1 MNTNKQEKEKTKFT
15 DNELLNIFTKNGTLK
30 YVSIRYINKIK
41 EQNPDAYNALVNRF
55 DDSDSFKET
64 IHRLKFCL
72 YDKPCCPI
80 CGKKLLYVSSRPPYW
95 QKFCSQECLHKS
107 EEHWAQCKESA
118 INRLGDDYR
127 NIKKTKQT
135 CMKKYGVEYP
145 NSLPEVQEKRRKTNF
160 KKYGDEYAQR
170 TSKVKEKYK
179 ETCLKKYGVECVFQS
194 EEIKEKIKQT
204 NLKRYGFEYA
214 SQAEEIKE
222 KIKQTNLERY
232 GVTCTLCNDEIHQ
245 KTINNNL
252 EKYGVAYYTNKEKMY
267 QTNLEKYGYVYASQS
282 QEIKD
287 KIKNT
292 MLTYYGVSYAL
303 MLPYARENNT
313 CNSPESRKKAKET
326 ILKNWG
332 ADNYCNRRKSEQ
344 TNLERYGYTS
354 YSMTNEYKER
364 MSYVMSSLEMKQRVY
379 ETKKKNHT
387 FNSSSW
393 EDKTYNKLCDKFGE
407 NNIIRN
413 YISDLYPFN
422 CDFYIQ
428 SLDLYIECNYHW
440 THGGHPYNSENLNDI
455 KKVNKYKNKGNYYN
469 AMIYTWTDLD
479 VRKQQIAKE
488 NNLNYIMF
496 YSLTDFE
503 KWYNNFIY

>member
-1 MNTNKQEKEKTKFT
+1 MNTNKQEKEKTVFT
-15 DNELLNIFTKNGTLK
+15 DDELLNIFTKNGTLK
-30 YVSIRYINKIK
+30 YVSIRRINKIK
-41 EQNPDAYNALVNRF
+41 VQNPDAYNALVNRF
-55 DDSDSFKET
+55 DDSNSFKET
-64 IHRLKFCL
+64 IHRLKFGL

-107 EEHWAQCKESA
+107 EEHWAKCKESA
-118 INRLGDDYR
+118 IKRLGDDYR
-127 NIKKTKQT
+127 NVKKCKQT
-135 CMKKYGVEYP
+135 CLEKYGVEYAFQS
-145 NSLPEVQEKRRKTNF
+145 NII
-160 KKYGDEYAQR
+160 
-170 TSKVKEKYK
+170 KEKSK
-179 ETCLKKYGVECVFQS
+179 QTCLKKYGVEHVAQV
-194 EEIKEKIKQT
+194 EEIKEKMKQT
-204 NLKRYGFEYA
+204 NLEKYGVEYSTQSSIVKEKTKQTCLKKYGVEHA
-214 SQAEEIKE
+214 AQAEEIKE
-222 KIKQTNLERY
+222 KTKQTNLERY
-232 GVTCTLCNDEIHQ
+232 GVTCTLHNEEIHQ

-252 EKYGVAYYTNKEKMY
+252 KKYGVAYYTNKEKMY
-267 QTNLEKYGYVYASQS
+267 RTNLEKYGYAYASQS
-282 QEIKD
+282 QEVKD

-292 MLTYYGVSYAL
+292 MLTYYGVSCAL
-303 MLPYARENNT
+303 MLPNVRENNT

-332 ADNYCNRRKSEQ
+332 KDNYNNRQKFKR

-364 MSYVMSSLEMKQRVY
+364 MSYIMSSLEMKQRVY

-393 EDKTYNKLCDKFGE
+393 EDDTYNKLCDKFGE

-413 YISDLYPFN
+413 HISDLYPFN
-422 CDFYIQ
+422 CDFYIV

-440 THGGHPYNSENLNDI
+440 THGVHPYNSKDDKDI
-455 KKVNKYKNKGNYYN
+455 QKVNKYKNKGNYYN

-479 VRKQQIAKE
+479 VRKRQIAKE

-503 KWYNNFIY
+503 KWYDDFIY